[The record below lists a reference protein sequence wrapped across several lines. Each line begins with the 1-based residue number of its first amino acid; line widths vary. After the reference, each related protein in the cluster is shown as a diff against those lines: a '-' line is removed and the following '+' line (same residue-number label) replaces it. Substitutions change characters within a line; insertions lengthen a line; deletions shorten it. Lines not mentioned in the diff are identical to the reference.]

1 VTFDVPHAYEVAQYL
16 ISRNIVVDYRVGAGI
31 RIAPHFFTLESEIE
45 SAVAEIDSVLKSG
58 EWKKF
63 EQRKSVVT

>member
-1 VTFDVPHAYEVAQYL
+1 M
-16 ISRNIVVDYRVGAGI
+16 
-31 RIAPHFFTLESEIE
+31 ESEIE